1 MKELDKVIARDLSE
15 TDISYMGDEE
25 LKSTI
30 RRLPTGLE
38 KRIEDTREMLI
49 TEIKVLKNN

>member
-1 MKELDKVIARDLSE
+1 MKDEDKVIARDLSE

-38 KRIEDTREMLI
+38 KRIEDTREMFIAETKIL
-49 TEIKVLKNN
+49 N